1 MSSRFQSISDAYEQ
15 LSSLYKNPA
24 RNEQS
29 RFMEGIAAPDVN
41 EELLKRRTALRKLFD
56 QHRGE
61 LIERD
66 ESLYYKILVLLY
78 EMDVYWGVESQLR
91 HLIVSKSRKLLKDF
105 ANQPKH
111 GSRPFDRVDFTKPR
125 IRSEL
130 KAKIRCCVAAIESR
144 RRDDDLNELARE
156 LNTLEQFI
164 KNNLDQPNSP
174 ALTTLALVLSAQ
186 ARLAR
191 QKQDYKQSQRKL
203 LEELRYLNKRAAE
216 ITERLFELG
225 KAATLSEEQSKE
237 IDDLKDD
244 LVFIRRK
251 QTLSSFF
258 NVGLAAFQRGFLK
271 TANYAC
277 ESARL
282 QFRLHGQFFH
292 QIFNDLIILSIK
304 RARTSRGQD
313 QKYSDLKKELV
324 EELLSRLDPD
334 SGIGNPKLYLYGLR
348 ELAVLQYYGKEMDQM
363 IETLDRMDHLMEEH
377 GLVQKQWKSRVSNQR
392 ARVLWRIWIRQQDSS
407 EPKAALD
414 HAQDAFEFASGLTDK
429 ISDFATPKALSN
441 AIERSKKKSL
451 IDTIESLITYG
462 TIRASAKQF
471 TEAIKSANAVIHLAG
486 EENPRLW
493 AMGYLVRAE
502 AYIGN
507 GQLVEARQ
515 DIEKATVLEQQ
526 IDHRYVGDRRR
537 LVQRAISPMEFFFSE
552 LEAKDFDKAT
562 YRLLGWFIETHSRKR
577 NQNEIYKST
586 GISRSLLKSYL
597 KFLIENTDEPYR
609 HLIPIL
615 TPHSDTT
622 KKRIT

>member
-1 MSSRFQSISDAYEQ
+1 MTCVSSCQAPAHEIDEVVAIEALLLRRADA
-15 LSSLYKNPA
+15 
-24 RNEQS
+24 R
-29 RFMEGIAAPDVN
+29 GI
-41 EELLKRRTALRKLFD
+41 
-56 QHRGE
+56 H
-61 LIERD
+61 
-66 ESLYYKILVLLY
+66 
-78 EMDVYWGVESQLR
+78 R
-91 HLIVSKSRKLLKDF
+91 HL
-105 ANQPKH
+105 
-111 GSRPFDRVDFTKPR
+111 
-125 IRSEL
+125 
-130 KAKIRCCVAAIESR
+130 
-144 RRDDDLNELARE
+144 
-156 LNTLEQFI
+156 
-164 KNNLDQPNSP
+164 
-174 ALTTLALVLSAQ
+174 
-186 ARLAR
+186 
-191 QKQDYKQSQRKL
+191 
-203 LEELRYLNKRAAE
+203 
-216 ITERLFELG
+216 
-225 KAATLSEEQSKE
+225 
-237 IDDLKDD
+237 
-244 LVFIRRK
+244 
-251 QTLSSFF
+251 
-258 NVGLAAFQRGFLK
+258 
-271 TANYAC
+271 
-277 ESARL
+277 
-282 QFRLHGQFFH
+282 
-292 QIFNDLIILSIK
+292 
-304 RARTSRGQD
+304 
-313 QKYSDLKKELV
+313 
-324 EELLSRLDPD
+324 
-334 SGIGNPKLYLYGLR
+334 
-348 ELAVLQYYGKEMDQM
+348 
-363 IETLDRMDHLMEEH
+363 ETLDRMDHLMEEH